1 MAKNKI
7 KRNQKQ
13 VSKVSK
19 NLNNNKNVWKA
30 KKDAGLSLKSPIS
43 DFVIPAELGEFS
55 EALVNMHALEFS

>member
-30 KKDAGLSLKSPIS
+30 KKDVWKAKKALKKTHKQIKKAKAK
-43 DFVIPAELGEFS
+43 V
-55 EALVNMHALEFS
+55 